1 MCFYNEVQVRLEGQ
15 VSADSPAWLKLRAA
29 PVSHRVTSKV
39 PRMRCISWWP
49 LIPTACLASR
59 CLQSILM
66 VVLPGMHLPVAAVDQ
81 GIDDFDATSSND
93 KDQGR
98 SRFS

>member
-1 MCFYNEVQVRLEGQ
+1 MCFYNEVQVSLEGH

-29 PVSHRVTSKV
+29 RVTSKV
-39 PRMRCISWWP
+39 PRMRCISWW

-66 VVLPGMHLPVAAVDQ
+66 VVLPGMHLPVAAVAQ
-81 GIDDFDATSSND
+81 GIDDFDGTSSND
-93 KDQGR
+93 NDQGR